1 LITTIIDLKGKQIFI
16 LILYVLVALMISLF
30 IFSCDSAA
38 TSHEDITYNTHI
50 RPILSDKCFKCHGPD
65 ANKRK
70 SGYRLDT
77 EEGAF
82 AALKDFKDKYG
93 IVAGHPEKS
102 DVYQRITSKDPDY
115 MMPPPESNL
124 ALTIE
129 EISLI
134 EKWIKNGAP
143 YQKHWAFIP
152 LKSTPVPDQKS
163 TWTYNEIDRFIV
175 QKLYENDLQ
184 PSEVTY
190 DATLLKRMMHDITG
204 LPPTLAQQDE
214 FAKTADAKTYEKL
227 LDKALASPQYGEKMA
242 IFWMDVARYAD
253 SHGYQD
259 DGLRTMWPWR
269 DWVIHAFNENY
280 DYKKFVTWQLAG
292 DLLPDKNKE
301 TMLATGFNRNHKIT
315 QEGGVID
322 EEYRIEYVTDRTNT
336 FGKGL
341 LAMTFECA
349 KCHDHKYDPISQK
362 DYFSAF
368 AFFDRVDEKG
378 LVGDISLASLA
389 DPPYMTI
396 TKEDRESILSFISKL
411 DTGKVDVMI
420 MKDSTG
426 IRQTKLL
433 ERGVYDR
440 PGEVVSPGTP
450 ESILKYDPKKFEPNR
465 LGLAKW
471 MFDPQNPL
479 TARVFV
485 NFIWQEFFG
494 KGIVKTSGDFGLQGD
509 LPSHPELLDWLAY
522 DFMKNGWDIKK
533 LVKQIAMSST
543 YKQSSNVSPEHIQ
556 KDPENVFLARGPRLR
571 LSAEL
576 LKDHILASSDLLNPV
591 IGGPSVKPY
600 QPKGLWESA
609 TSGRG
614 QLASYVEDQGDK
626 RYRRGLYHF
635 IKRTVPPPSMLI
647 FDASNRDQ
655 CEVKRSSTNTPL
667 QSLVLMN
674 DYQVLEAA
682 RHLAIKTQKEQ
693 SAPESKFEQLFR
705 KIVCRKPKP
714 NEIKKIKDFHKETLT
729 AMDDKKAKE
738 IIFFGDFKETP
749 DMDIKGTAAMMQTVQ
764 LLFNLEETST
774 R

>member
-1 LITTIIDLKGKQIFI
+1 MTYFRKYIKQNIYNS
-16 LILYVLVALMISLF
+16 ILYIFLLGLIST
-30 IFSCDSAA
+30 IFLNCSTDR
-38 TSHEDITYNTHI
+38 TTGQDITYNTHI

-82 AALKDFKDKYG
+82 AALKDYKNKYG

-102 DVYQRITSKDPDY
+102 DVYLRISSTDPDY

-124 ALTIE
+124 SLTSD

-134 EKWIKNGAP
+134 EKWIKKGAT
-143 YQKHWAFIP
+143 YEKHWAFIP
-152 LKSTPVPDQKS
+152 LKETPLPDVKS
-163 TWTYNEIDRFIV
+163 TWTYNEIDQFIL
-175 QKLYENDLQ
+175 QSLDEHDMQ
-184 PSEVTY
+184 PSEVFY

-204 LPPTLAQQDE
+204 LPPTLMQQDE
-214 FAKTADAKTYEKL
+214 FAKAPDAKTYEKL

-269 DWVIHAFNENY
+269 DWVIHAFNKNY

-301 TMLATGFNRNHKIT
+301 TILATGFNRNHKIT

-362 DYFSAF
+362 DYFSTF
-368 AFFDRVDEKG
+368 AFFDQVEEKG

-389 DPPYMTI
+389 DPPYLTI
-396 TKEDRESILSFISKL
+396 TKEDREGILSFISKL

-433 ERGVYDR
+433 LRGVYDQ

-450 ESILKYDPKKFEPNR
+450 ESILKYDPKKFEQNR

-471 MFDPQNPL
+471 MFDSQNPL

-522 DFMKNGWDIKK
+522 DFMSHGWDIKR

-543 YKQSSNVSPEHIQ
+543 YKQSSHVSPEHIQ

-576 LKDHILASSDLLNPV
+576 LKDHILASSDLLNPA

-614 QLASYVEDQGDK
+614 QLASYVQDQGDK

-682 RHLAIKTQKEQ
+682 RHLAIKTQTEK
-693 SAPESKFEQLFR
+693 SSNDAKFEQLFR
-705 KIVCRKPKP
+705 KIVCRIPKP
-714 NEIKKIKDFHKETLT
+714 NEIKKIKEFHQATLT
-729 AMDDKKAKE
+729 SMDNKKAKE
-738 IIFFGDFKETP
+738 ILSFGDFNAEK
-749 DMDIKGTAAMMQTVQ
+749 DMDVKATSAMMQTVQ

>member
-1 LITTIIDLKGKQIFI
+1 MSNFRKYKKQNIYNS
-16 LILYVLVALMISLF
+16 ILYIFLLGLIST
-30 IFSCDSAA
+30 IFLNCSTDR
-38 TSHEDITYNTHI
+38 TSGQDITYNTHI

-102 DVYQRITSKDPDY
+102 DLFLRITSKDPDY

-124 ALTIE
+124 SLTSD
-129 EISLI
+129 EITLI
-134 EKWIKNGAP
+134 QKWIKNGAP
-143 YQKHWAFIP
+143 YQKHWSFIP
-152 LKSTPVPDQKS
+152 LKATSVPDVKS
-163 TWTYNEIDRFIV
+163 TWANNEIDQFIL
-175 QKLYENDLQ
+175 QKLDEHDLQ
-184 PSEVTY
+184 PSEIKY
-190 DATLLKRMMHDITG
+190 DDALLKRIMHDITG
-204 LPPTLAQQDE
+204 IPPTLVQQDE
-214 FAKTADAKTYEKL
+214 FAKSADAKTYEKL

-242 IFWMDVARYAD
+242 IFWMDLARYAD

-269 DWVIHAFNENY
+269 DWVIHAFNKNY

-301 TMLATGFNRNHKIT
+301 TILATGFNRNHKIT

-336 FGKGL
+336 LGKGL

-362 DYFSAF
+362 DYFSTF
-368 AFFDRVDEKG
+368 AFFDQVDEKG

-396 TKEDRESILSFISKL
+396 TKEDKEGILSFISKL

-426 IRQTKLL
+426 IRKTKLL

-450 ESILKYDPKKFEPNR
+450 ESILKYDPKKFEQNR

-471 MFDPQNPL
+471 MFDSQNPL

-522 DFMKNGWDIKK
+522 DFMTHGWDIKR

-543 YKQSSNVSPEHIQ
+543 YKQSSKVSSEHIQ
-556 KDPENVFLARGPRLR
+556 KDPENIFLARGPRLR

-576 LKDHILASSDLLNPV
+576 LKDHILASSGLLNPV

-682 RHLAIKTQKEQ
+682 RHLAIKTQKEK
-693 SAPESKFEQLFR
+693 SSNESKFEQLFR
-705 KIVCRKPKP
+705 KIVCRAPKP
-714 NEIKKIKDFHKETLT
+714 NEIKKIKDFHKETIT

-738 IIFFGDFKETP
+738 IIFFGDFKETA
-749 DMDIKGTAAMMQTVQ
+749 DIDIKGTAAMMQTVQ

>member
-1 LITTIIDLKGKQIFI
+1 MITTIIDLKGKQIFI

>member
-1 LITTIIDLKGKQIFI
+1 LTRPQQTNYRSFSKYGITPILAFVLIIIVFTKC
-16 LILYVLVALMISLF
+16 SH
-30 IFSCDSAA
+30 SAA
-38 TSHEDITYNTHI
+38 DDEITFNTHI

-65 ANKRK
+65 GNKRK

-82 AALKDFKDKYG
+82 AALKDHQEKYG
-93 IVAGHPEKS
+93 I
-102 DVYQRITSKDPDY
+102 VYQRITSLDPDY

-124 ALTIE
+124 KLTKE
-129 EISLI
+129 EINLI
-134 EKWIKNGAP
+134 GKWIKKGAK
-143 YQKHWAFIP
+143 YQKHWSFIA
-152 LKSTPVPDQKS
+152 LQK
-163 TWTYNEIDRFIV
+163 TEIPEITDNKWVTNEIDHFILH
-175 QKLYENDLQ
+175 KLDKIGLA
-184 PSEVTY
+184 PSEVKY
-190 DATLLKRMMHDITG
+190 DAPLLKRMMHDITG
-204 LPPTLAQQDE
+204 LPPAITEQNAFIAQ
-214 FAKTADAKTYEKL
+214 ANAATYEKMV
-227 LDKALASPQYGEKMA
+227 DIALESPQYGEKMA
-242 IFWMDVARYAD
+242 IFWMDIARYAD

-269 DWVIHAFNENY
+269 DWVIHAFNKNY
-280 DYKKFVTWQLAG
+280 DYKKFITWQLAG
-292 DLLPDKNKE
+292 DLVPEKNKE
-301 TMLATGFNRNHKIT
+301 TILATGFNRNHKIT

-362 DYFSAF
+362 EYFSTF
-368 AFFDRVDEKG
+368 AFFNAVNEKG
-378 LVGDISLASLA
+378 LNGDIGLASLA

-396 TKEDRESILSFISKL
+396 TPEDKKGLLHFISKL

-420 MKDSTG
+420 MKDSMG

-433 ERGVYDR
+433 ERGAYDR
-440 PGEVVSPGTP
+440 PSMVVNHGTP
-450 ESILKYDPKKFEPNR
+450 SAILKFDSLKYGNNR

-471 MFDPQNPL
+471 MFDSKNPL

-485 NFIWQEFFG
+485 NFMWQEFFG

-522 DFMKNGWDIKK
+522 DFMTHGWNIKR
-533 LVKQIAMSST
+533 LVKQIVTSSA
-543 YKQSSNVSPEHIQ
+543 YKQSNRSNNDQII
-556 KDPENVFLARGPRLR
+556 KDPENVFLSRGPRVR

-576 LKDHILASSDLLNPV
+576 LKDHILASSDLLNPA
-591 IGGPSVKPY
+591 IGGPSIKPY

-609 TSGRG
+609 SSGRG
-614 QLASYVEDQGDK
+614 QLATYVEDAVDK
-626 RYRRGLYHF
+626 KYRRGLYHF

-655 CEVKRSSTNTPL
+655 CEVKRTSTNTPL

-682 RHLAIKTQKEQ
+682 RHLAIKTQNEKTDHETRIKSLYQRILCRPPKNIEVQKVKEFYQQ
-693 SAPESKFEQLFR
+693 S
-705 KIVCRKPKP
+705 
-714 NEIKKIKDFHKETLT
+714 LT
-729 AMDDKKAKE
+729 KMDDKKAKSILSFGEYQPPSE
-738 IIFFGDFKETP
+738 IAIKE
-749 DMDIKGTAAMMQTVQ
+749 TAAMMQTIQ